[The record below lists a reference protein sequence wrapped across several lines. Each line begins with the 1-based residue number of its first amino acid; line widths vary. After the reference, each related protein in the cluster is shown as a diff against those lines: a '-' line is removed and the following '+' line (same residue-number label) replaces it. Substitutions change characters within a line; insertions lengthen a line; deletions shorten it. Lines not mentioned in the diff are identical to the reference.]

1 MTSFKALDPERNATP
16 SLGGLAFV
24 RRVLLDRRWTVILML
39 LSLHVALTG
48 GLSNFA
54 ARALL
59 VSHFGFFLLWQPVVR
74 ADQKFRPAAI
84 VLFALFGAALFFASG
99 GWLIALW
106 LAGLIG
112 IMGGRVFTAQM
123 PRLRL
128 FHQLSVGYLLVLLL
142 FWAVPVLIAGIDA
155 PDVVAHAVRYG
166 LPLLLVVML
175 FLPLESAATDAGRV
189 VDFFYGLLFFLLVSV
204 LVLGSLAFMKYAGN
218 YYLALSGTILSV
230 GGTLLLL
237 GVLWNPSEGYAGL
250 QTFFSRYLL
259 SVGLPFEAW
268 LQQLAEGAEKHTD
281 PDQFLRFAI
290 DQLNSLPWVI
300 GGAWHSP
307 SNSGEFGQQNKETAS
322 FASHDLTLTLY
333 TRIRLSP
340 AILLHMRLL
349 TQLLGEFYEA
359 KRREQLLRQNA
370 YIQAVHETGARLTHD
385 IKNLLQSLFSLAS
398 AGENLPREQMDA
410 YAQLVQRQLPPL
422 TKRLQLTL
430 ERLRAPQE
438 QSVGITLPAREW
450 WEGLK
455 ARYEGRN
462 IEFATSGNGDMVV
475 PKNLFDS
482 IAENLLENAR
492 HKRIDQA
499 DLQITATLDTAAGIA
514 LSVCDTGKPL
524 PDAVVAKLFQQPV
537 SSESGTGIGL
547 YQAYRQAR
555 SGGFELSLQ
564 SNHVGKVC
572 FTLVKHD

>member
-1 MTSFKALDPERNATP
+1 
-16 SLGGLAFV
+16 
-24 RRVLLDRRWTVILML
+24 ML

-74 ADQKFRPAAI
+74 ADRKLRPSSI
-84 VLFALFGAALFFASG
+84 VLFVMFGAALFFFSS

-106 LAGLIG
+106 LVGLIG

-123 PRLRL
+123 SQLRL
-128 FHQLSVGYLLVLLL
+128 FHQLSLAFLLVLLL
-142 FWAVPVLIAGIDA
+142 FWVVPVLIAGVDA
-155 PDVVAHAVRYG
+155 PVAVVNAVRYG
-166 LPLLLVVML
+166 LPVLLVIML
-175 FLPLESAATDAGRV
+175 FLPLETSASNAGRV

-218 YYLALSGTILSV
+218 YYLALSGTILTV

-250 QTFFSRYLL
+250 QTFYSRYLL
-259 SVGLPFEAW
+259 SVGLPFETW
-268 LQQLAEGAEKHTD
+268 LQQLAEGAEKHPD
-281 PDQFLRFAI
+281 PDEFLQFAI
-290 DQLNSLPWVI
+290 RQLESLPWVI
-300 GGAWHSP
+300 GGVWLTP
-307 SNSGEFGQQNKETAS
+307 SNAGQFGQTSKETAS
-322 FASHDLTLTLY
+322 FASHELTLTLHA
-333 TRIRLSP
+333 RIRLSP

-398 AGENLPREQMDA
+398 AGENLPRDQMDA
-410 YAQLVQRQLPPL
+410 YAQLIQRQLPPL

-450 WEGLK
+450 WEGLQ
-455 ARYEGRN
+455 ARYEGRD
-462 IEFATSGNGDMVV
+462 IAFVANGAGEVAV

-492 HKRIDQA
+492 RKRIDQA
-499 DLQITATLDTAAGIA
+499 DLRITVTLDTAAGVSFA
-514 LSVCDTGKPL
+514 VCDTGVPL
-524 PDAVVAKLFQQPV
+524 PESVVVKLFHQPV
-537 SSESGTGIGL
+537 HSDTGTGIGL
-547 YQAYRQAR
+547 YQSYRHAR
-555 SGGFELSLQ
+555 NGGFELALIV
-564 SNHVGKVC
+564 NEAGRVC
-572 FTLVKHD
+572 FSLVRSD

>member
-1 MTSFKALDPERNATP
+1 
-16 SLGGLAFV
+16 
-24 RRVLLDRRWTVILML
+24 ML

-59 VSHFGFFLLWQPVVR
+59 VSHLGFFLLWQPVVR
-74 ADQKFRPAAI
+74 ADRKLRPVSI

-112 IMGGRVFTAQM
+112 IMGGHVFTAQM

-128 FHQLSVGYLLVLLL
+128 SHQLSVGFLLVLLL
-142 FWAVPVLIAGIDA
+142 FWAVPVLIAGIDV

-189 VDFFYGLLFFLLVSV
+189 IDFFYGLLFFLLVSV

-218 YYLALSGTILSV
+218 YYLALSGTIMTV

-259 SVGLPFEAW
+259 SVGLPFETW

-300 GGAWHSP
+300 GGAWNSP
-307 SNSGEFGQQNKETAS
+307 SNCGEFGQTSKETAS
-322 FASHDLTLTLY
+322 FASHDLTLALY

-398 AGENLPREQMDA
+398 AGENLPRDQMDA
-410 YAQLVQRQLPPL
+410 YAQLIQRQLPPL

-462 IEFATSGNGDMVV
+462 IEFATSGNGDVVV
-475 PKNLFDS
+475 PRNLFDS

-492 HKRIDQA
+492 RKRIDQA
-499 DLQITATLDTAAGIA
+499 GLQITATLDTTTGIA
-514 LSVCDTGKPL
+514 LSVCDTGAAL
-524 PDAVVAKLFQQPV
+524 PETVVAKLFHQPV
-537 SSESGTGIGL
+537 SSQTGTGIGL
-547 YQAYRQAR
+547 YQAYRQAHN
-555 SGGFELSLQ
+555 GGFVLSLQ
-564 SNHVGKVC
+564 SNEAGKVC
-572 FTLVKHD
+572 FSLVKRD